1 MRNKMK
7 IGIITIHNIC
17 NYGSV
22 LQAYAL
28 QKIISDMGYD
38 CKIIDYKYPN
48 NFHLQEMKKCNII
61 YAKQHITI
69 KERIINKIFQILDH
83 DKFRQAIENK
93 FKYFRDTYLNLTC
106 PYPTYESINEC
117 NNFDIYISG
126 SDQIWNPRY
135 CFSDPHYFL
144 SWTNQKKI
152 SYASSF
158 GVQQL
163 DEKILNSYKSYL
175 LKYSHL
181 SVRESSGKKILNSI
195 DITNTQLVCDPTLL
209 LTIKDWKKFIN
220 PNPIIKNKYIL
231 CYILSYTFDP
241 YPYVD
246 KFINFIEKNTRKKI
260 IFIGGKNINRIKL
273 NRNVLNN
280 VGPLDFLNLVYF
292 SDLIITTSFHGTA
305 FAINFNKPVYAIIQ
319 KNGNDERITSLLNKV
334 RLNDRLIKVGDPFPS
349 NNDFFKTHND
359 IELTDF
365 RNQSVKYLKEAL
377 QK

>member
-1 MRNKMK
+1 M
-7 IGIITIHNIC
+7 
-17 NYGSV
+17 
-22 LQAYAL
+22 
-28 QKIISDMGYD
+28 
-38 CKIIDYKYPN
+38 
-48 NFHLQEMKKCNII
+48 
-61 YAKQHITI
+61 
-69 KERIINKIFQILDH
+69 
-83 DKFRQAIENK
+83 
-93 FKYFRDTYLNLTC
+93 
-106 PYPTYESINEC
+106 
-117 NNFDIYISG
+117 
-126 SDQIWNPRY
+126 
-135 CFSDPHYFL
+135 
-144 SWTNQKKI
+144 
-152 SYASSF
+152 
-158 GVQQL
+158 
-163 DEKILNSYKSYL
+163 
-175 LKYSHL
+175 
-181 SVRESSGKKILNSI
+181 
-195 DITNTQLVCDPTLL
+195 
-209 LTIKDWKKFIN
+209 
-220 PNPIIKNKYIL
+220 
-231 CYILSYTFDP
+231 SYTFDP